1 MIFCQKCHSIKTGK
15 CGDPIKKGSVNCT
28 HQNDGFIPHGCLI
41 VVFFKIAKPLP
52 LLHIKGL
59 QPLQQTSLLGLLC
72 PTGLT
77 NLSGTGHDLGAV
89 GHFFLLET
97 MLSEKKR
104 KKKEKV
110 IYV

>member
-1 MIFCQKCHSIKTGK
+1 MIFCQKCHSIRTGK

-41 VVFFKIAKPLP
+41 VGFFKIAKSLP

-59 QPLQQTSLLGLLC
+59 QPLHQTSLLGLLC

-77 NLSGTGHDLGAV
+77 NLSGTGQDLGAV
-89 GHFFLLET
+89 GAFIFIRNH
-97 MLSEKKR
+97 
-104 KKKEKV
+104 V
-110 IYV
+110 V